1 MTIRFD
7 NRVAIV
13 TGAGN
18 GLGRAHA
25 LLLASRGAKVVVNDP
40 GGAVDGKGGGH
51 AAADKVVDEIKAAG
65 GQAVANY
72 DSVADA
78 RAAANIVKTA
88 VDSYGT
94 VDIVVNN
101 AGVLR
106 DKTFHNMT
114 VEDFDFVVKVHFL
127 GTAYVTHAAWPILR
141 NKAYGRVVVTSSNSG
156 IYGNLGQSNYGG
168 AKLAVVGFMNAVRLE
183 GQKYNIMVNALAP
196 IAATRMTESL
206 MTPEVLNKLRPEFV
220 SPMVAYLCSEQC
232 QRTGEIWSA
241 GAGNFARIE
250 YREAAGHRVEGR
262 APTIEDVMENIDKIA
277 DVSAS
282 RVFKTSS
289 EEVAAVVSGA

>member
-40 GGAVDGKGGGH
+40 GGAVDGKGGDH
-51 AAADKVVDEIKAAG
+51 AAADKVVAEIKAAG
-65 GQAVANY
+65 GQAVPNY
-72 DSVADA
+72 DSVADPKT
-78 RAAANIVKTA
+78 AANIVKTA
-88 VDSYGT
+88 VDAFGT
-94 VDIVVNN
+94 IDIVVNN

-127 GTAYVTHAAWPILR
+127 GTAYVTHAAWPIMR
-141 NKAYGRVVVTSSNSG
+141 AKAYGRVVVTSSNSG
-156 IYGNLGQSNYGG
+156 IYGNFGQANYGG
-168 AKLAVVGFMNAVRLE
+168 AKLAVVGFMNALRLE
-183 GQKYNIMVNALAP
+183 GQKYNVLVNALAP
-196 IAATRMTESL
+196 VAGTRMTESL
-206 MTPEVLNKLRPEFV
+206 MTPEMLARLDPAFV

-232 QRTGEIWSA
+232 QRTGDIWSA
-241 GAGNFARIE
+241 GAGYFARIE
-250 YREAAGHRVEGR
+250 YREAPGLRIQGR
-262 APTIEDVMENIDKIA
+262 APTIEDVADNIDKIA
-277 DVSAS
+277 DLSTNK
-282 RVFKTSS
+282 VFRTSS
-289 EEVAAVVSGA
+289 EEVAMVVGS

>member
-40 GGAVDGKGGGH
+40 GGAVDGKGGTH

-65 GQAVANY
+65 GQAIANY
-72 DSVADA
+72 DSVAEA
-78 RAAANIVKTA
+78 KSAANIVKSA
-88 VDSYGT
+88 VDSFGT

-114 VEDFDFVVKVHFL
+114 IEDLDFVVKVHFL

-141 NKAYGRVVVTSSNSG
+141 AKAYGRVVVTSSNSG
-156 IYGNLGQSNYGG
+156 IYGNFGQANYGG
-168 AKLAVVGFMNAVRLE
+168 AKLAVVGFMNALRLE

-196 IAATRMTESL
+196 VAGTRMTESL
-206 MTPEVLNKLRPEFV
+206 MPPEVVAKLKPEYV

-241 GAGNFARIE
+241 GAGYFARIE
-250 YREAAGHRVEGR
+250 YREAPGVRIEGR
-262 APTIEDVMENIDKIA
+262 APTLEDVEANIDKIA
-277 DVSAS
+277 DLSTNTAY
-282 RVFKTSS
+282 RTSS
-289 EEVAAVVSGA
+289 EEVLAVLGA

>member
-7 NRVAIV
+7 NRVAII

-40 GGAVDGKGGGH
+40 GGAVDGKGGNH
-51 AAADKVVDEIKAAG
+51 AAADKVVAEIEAAG
-65 GQAVANY
+65 GSAVANY
-72 DSVADA
+72 DSVAEPKS
-78 RAAANIVKTA
+78 AANIVKTA
-88 VDSYGT
+88 VDTFGT

-114 VEDFDFVVKVHFL
+114 VDDFDFVVKVHFL

-141 NKAYGRVVVTSSNSG
+141 AKAYGRVVVTSSNSG
-156 IYGNLGQSNYGG
+156 IYGNFGQSNYGG
-168 AKLAVVGFMNAVRLE
+168 AKLAVVGFMNALRLE
-183 GQKYNIMVNALAP
+183 GQKYNVLINALAP
-196 IAATRMTESL
+196 VAGTRMTESL
-206 MTPEVLNKLRPEFV
+206 MTPEMLARLDPAFV
-220 SPMVAYLCSEQC
+220 SPMVAYLSSEQC

-241 GAGNFARIE
+241 GAGYFARIE
-250 YREAAGHRVEGR
+250 YREAPGVRIEGR
-262 APTIEDVMENIDKIA
+262 APTVEDVADNIEKIA
-277 DVSAS
+277 DLSTTKVY
-282 RVFKTSS
+282 RTSS
-289 EEVAAVVSGA
+289 EEVAAVVGS

>member
-1 MTIRFD
+1 MTVRFD

-18 GLGRAHA
+18 GLGRSHA

-40 GGAVDGKGGGH
+40 GGAVDGKGGNT

-65 GQAVANY
+65 GVAVANY

-78 RAAANIVKTA
+78 KSAANIVKTA
-88 VDSYGT
+88 VDSFGT

-114 VEDFDFVVKVHFL
+114 TDDFDFVVKVHFL

-141 NKAYGRVVVTSSNSG
+141 AKAYGRIVVTSSNSG
-156 IYGNLGQSNYGG
+156 IYGNFGQSNYGG
-168 AKLAVVGFMNAVRLE
+168 AKLAVVGFMNALRLE
-183 GQKYNIMVNALAP
+183 GQKYNIMMNALAP
-196 IAATRMTESL
+196 IAATRMTGDI
-206 MTPEVLNKLRPEFV
+206 MPAPVLEKLNPEFV

-232 QRTGEIWSA
+232 QRTGDIWSA
-241 GAGNFARIE
+241 GGGAFARIE
-250 YREAAGHRVEGR
+250 YREAEGLKIKGR
-262 APTIEDVMENIDKIA
+262 APTVEDVAANIDKIA

-282 RVFKTSS
+282 RVFRTGG
-289 EEVAAVVSGA
+289 EEVQAVVSG

>member
-40 GGAVDGKGGGH
+40 GGAVDGKGGTH

-72 DSVADA
+72 DSVAEA
-78 RAAANIVKTA
+78 ASAANIVKTA
-88 VDSYGT
+88 VDSFGT

-114 VEDFDFVVKVHFL
+114 IEDLDFVVKVHFL

-141 NKAYGRVVVTSSNSG
+141 AKAYGRVVVTSSNSG
-156 IYGNLGQSNYGG
+156 IYGNFGQANYGG
-168 AKLAVVGFMNAVRLE
+168 AKLAVVGFMNALRLE

-196 IAATRMTESL
+196 VAGTRMTESL
-206 MTPEVLNKLRPEFV
+206 MPPEVVAKLKPEFV

-241 GAGNFARIE
+241 GAGYFARIE
-250 YREAAGHRVEGR
+250 YREAPGVRIEGR
-262 APTIEDVMENIDKIA
+262 APTLEDVEANIDKIA
-277 DVSAS
+277 DLSTNTVY
-282 RVFKTSS
+282 RTSS
-289 EEVAAVVSGA
+289 EEVLAVLGA

>member
-40 GGAVDGKGGGH
+40 GGAVDGKGGTH
-51 AAADKVVDEIKAAG
+51 AAADTVVDEIKAAG

-72 DSVADA
+72 DSVAEA
-78 RAAANIVKTA
+78 ASAANIVKTA
-88 VDSYGT
+88 VDSFGT

-114 VEDFDFVVKVHFL
+114 IEDLDFVVKVHFL

-141 NKAYGRVVVTSSNSG
+141 AKAYGRVVVTSSNSG
-156 IYGNLGQSNYGG
+156 IYGNFGQANYGG
-168 AKLAVVGFMNAVRLE
+168 AKLAVVGFMNALRLE

-196 IAATRMTESL
+196 VAGTRMTESL
-206 MTPEVLNKLRPEFV
+206 MPPEVVAKLKPEFV

-241 GAGNFARIE
+241 GAGYFARIE
-250 YREAAGHRVEGR
+250 YREAPGVRIEGR
-262 APTIEDVMENIDKIA
+262 APTLEDVEANIDKIA
-277 DVSAS
+277 DLSTNTVY
-282 RVFKTSS
+282 RTSS
-289 EEVAAVVSGA
+289 EEVLAVLGA